1 MFFITCLLIFICR
14 FSLNDLL
21 ITLYGLNTIHMRNI
35 KTIISASVILLIVCI
50 ASPMKAQDVQKE
62 AEKSK
67 PVPAAVTAVLE
78 KSCIGCHSDDGNTL
92 AKMKFNFTKWD
103 EYSPDEQ
110 ASTGQDILKMVTK
123 GKMPPKK
130 F

>member
-1 MFFITCLLIFICR
+1 
-14 FSLNDLL
+14 
-21 ITLYGLNTIHMRNI
+21 MRNI

-50 ASPMKAQDVQKE
+50 ASPMKAQDIQKE

-130 F
+130 FLENNPDGKLSEEEKSIICNWTISLNAGK